1 LTTLAA
7 LKKFLAGNLAQQG
20 RRHSDCHPD
29 DKQIKPETE
38 EKLKAL
44 LVGFPQGFA

>member
-1 LTTLAA
+1 VDDVVRFEKTLLETLRSKGTDILSAIKA
-7 LKKFLAGNLAQQG
+7 
-20 RRHSDCHPD
+20 

-44 LVGFPQGFA
+44 LVGFVESFA